1 MQDQTLA
8 STTVSVTP
16 ELHTLDARGYLCP
29 QPLIKTRRLWKTL
42 TTGERFQVLVDNDI
56 AHINLVS
63 FLSDQGAEPSV
74 HKEGEN
80 CWVVVATRAQD
91 NNKATSVH
99 QSQVAVAQATVV
111 QANEATKVNSVVV
124 AQPANYIVVLKS
136 DCMGQGDDDLGRMLV
151 KGYLNTLRELE
162 NKPTTIILYNSG
174 VLLAN
179 QDSGSETA
187 LKALAEDGVDVIVCG
202 ACVDFFAIKETL
214 AAGRISNMYEI
225 AEKIAHTGHVI
236 YP

>member
-16 ELHTLDARGYLCP
+16 ELHTLDARGYPCP

-63 FLSDQGAEPSV
+63 FLNDQGAEPSV
-74 HKEGEN
+74 HKEGES

-91 NNKATSVH
+91 NNKTTSVYRY
-99 QSQVAVAQATVV
+99 QDAVV
-111 QANEATKVNSVVV
+111 QSNGATKVNSAIA

-136 DCMGQGDDDLGRMLV
+136 DCMGHGDDDLGRMLV

-187 LKALAEDGVDVIVCG
+187 LKALAKDGVDVIVCG

-225 AEKIAHTGHVI
+225 AEKIANTGHVI